1 MITTRSL
8 LTAFLLAPL
17 CALTAMAQTKPNFTG
32 TWKLN
37 MQKSK
42 FAGDGLEGVT
52 IEFNHQDNNLTEAF
66 THFQGGGENTIE
78 AKYTIGGKE
87 SEAPVGDEVIKATAK
102 WDGDA
107 LVIDWRGPEEGW
119 YYVRK
124 LTLSADGKTMTI
136 NLKHS
141 LPNGGMDEKI
151 WVFEKQ

>member
-1 MITTRSL
+1 
-8 LTAFLLAPL
+8 
-17 CALTAMAQTKPNFTG
+17 
-32 TWKLN
+32 
-37 MQKSK
+37 
-42 FAGDGLEGVT
+42 
-52 IEFNHQDNNLTEAF
+52 NLTE
-66 THFQGGGENTIE
+66 TYKDLQGGGENAME
-78 AKYTIGGKE
+78 AKYSIGGKE
-87 SEAPVGDEVIKATAK
+87 SEAQVGDEVIKATAK

-141 LPNGGMDEKI
+141 LPNGGMDEKN